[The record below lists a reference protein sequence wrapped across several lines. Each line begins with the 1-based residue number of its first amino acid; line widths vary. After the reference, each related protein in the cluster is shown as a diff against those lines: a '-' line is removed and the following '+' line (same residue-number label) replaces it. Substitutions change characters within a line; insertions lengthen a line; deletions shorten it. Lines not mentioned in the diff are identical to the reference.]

1 MTPTKL
7 YTGQSSR
14 HHGFV
19 QQSRMAEEFNNKS
32 KCKMCNDLCT
42 KIYLR
47 FHWHSVCTKGDNLW
61 ILNSSGLSEFF
72 YEVHRNWRK
81 KKKTLPAVKPWATR
95 IRFPS
100 AAPKSLIKRI
110 ELAIPLYLLRN
121 SIKLHRRLNNIT
133 LQYLFCLELQYKYHP
148 CLPMFSFL
156 FILGSLS
163 NDDGD
168 A

>member
-1 MTPTKL
+1 MALCNKAEL
-7 YTGQSSR
+7 LKSSTIK
-14 HHGFV
+14 V
-19 QQSRMAEEFNNKS
+19 SV
-32 KCKMCNDLCT
+32 KCVITCARRSILDFTDTVFAQKAITYEYWIALVWVSFSMKCT
-42 KIYLR
+42 E
-47 FHWHSVCTKGDNLW
+47 TD
-61 ILNSSGLSEFF
+61 E
-72 YEVHRNWRK
+72 K
-81 KKKTLPAVKPWATR
+81 KNTLPAVKPWATR